1 MFTKTSLMRTGG
13 VLGATVALVGIG
25 LSPAAAIH
33 DGSAT
38 ANASTLT
45 GTGLFESIAPL
56 LQQGDCTATFANGG
70 PEAKV
75 GECTPSIDLEPAQ
88 AIVRFATANVSATDG
103 AATSAAESAVAE
115 VPITDLPAELNLT
128 DLLNDLAAT
137 SDSASALGPLLSSL
151 GELAAN
157 ALAPLTDAIDDVVGP
172 VLSSVQASL
181 PLSIEIGA
189 IVATCEAD
197 GTTATAGSDVAKVD
211 ILVDLSSLGVGT
223 VVVPMTLA
231 TTANAD
237 LIADVGQLVDGI
249 IDGVEATLTESSA
262 LSLVLAPVALLVN
275 DIQEQVVDALLV
287 QLKPALLQP
296 LSDALSSIISVKLNV
311 TPDVATGS
319 PQPFTAPEE
328 IDLTAIQVTLL
339 GSNQL
344 SIGHV
349 HCGDNTNGTVHT
361 PGGPSETP
369 DVPTVIDSGLAGGS
383 FGGAGVVAAMMVVG
397 AAVGVA
403 GHRLTR
409 SLS

>member
-13 VLGATVALVGIG
+13 ALGATVALIGIG

-75 GECTPSIDLEPAQ
+75 GECTPSIALEPAQ
-88 AIVRFATANVSATDG
+88 AIVRFATANVAETG

-115 VPITDLPAELNLT
+115 VPITDLATELNLT
-128 DLLNDLAAT
+128 DILTDLAAT
-137 SDSASALGPLLSSL
+137 SDSASALGPLLSAI
-151 GELAAN
+151 GETAAA
-157 ALAPLTDAIDDVVGP
+157 ALAPLTTAIDGIVGP
-172 VLSSVQASL
+172 LLTQVQATL

-189 IVATCEAD
+189 IVATCAAD
-197 GTTATAGSDVAKVD
+197 GTTATASSDVASVD
-211 ILVDLSSLGVGT
+211 ILVDLSGLGVGT

-249 IDGVEATLTESSA
+249 IDGLEATLTESTA
-262 LSLVLAPVALLVN
+262 LSLLLTPVALLIN
-275 DIQEQVVDALLV
+275 DIQEQVVDALLA
-287 QLKPALLQP
+287 QLRPTLLVP
-296 LSDALSSIISVKLNV
+296 LSNALSSILSVKLNV
-311 TPDVATGS
+311 TPDVATGTA
-319 PQPFTAPEE
+319 QPFTAPEE
-328 IDLTAIQVTLL
+328 IDLTAIYVAVL
-339 GSNQL
+339 GDNTL

-349 HCGDNTNGTVHT
+349 HCGDNADGTVHT

-383 FGGAGVVAAMMVVG
+383 FGGAGMVAAMMVVG